1 MNLNQT
7 LFIGSIAA
15 IYLIWKIKTKLAER
29 RRQRE
34 IERNQ
39 EPGWILISF
48 FLKISLK
55 NRRQLNHLPKTA
67 VSVHRR
73 GSLWDLVI
81 DYVITFNPTGP
92 G

>member
-39 EPGWILISF
+39 EPG
-48 FLKISLK
+48 
-55 NRRQLNHLPKTA
+55 
-67 VSVHRR
+67 
-73 GSLWDLVI
+73 
-81 DYVITFNPTGP
+81 
-92 G
+92 